1 MEKLDVGASDMRVT
15 IGEYTFDLAEHKAY
29 RGDRAVDVDSALID
43 LVQRTQPIE
52 VKYSA
57 EIRYGGMFDMP
68 ALKCREYAKYV
79 ELDYGLEV
87 VRLERCDR
95 LALLSVLQ
103 RDDDRLSIIHSMMAV
118 LVPRSL

>member
-1 MEKLDVGASDMRVT
+1 MEKLDVDVNDVRVS
-15 IGEYTFDLAEHKAY
+15 IGEYTFDFAEYKAY
-29 RGDRAVDVDSALID
+29 RGDSVVDVDAAIAD
-43 LVQRTQPIE
+43 IVRHTQPME
-52 VKYSA
+52 VKYGA
-57 EIRYGGMFDMP
+57 EIRYGGMFDLP

-103 RDDDRLSIIHSMMAV
+103 RDEDRLSLVYSIMAV
-118 LVPRSL
+118 LPPH

>member
-1 MEKLDVGASDMRVT
+1 MRVS
-15 IGEYTFDLAEHKAY
+15 IGEYTFNFAEYKAY
-29 RGDRAVDVDSALID
+29 RGDSVVDVDSAIAD

-52 VKYSA
+52 VKYGA
-57 EIRYGGMFDMP
+57 EIRYEGMFDLP
-68 ALKCREYAKYV
+68 AFKCREYAKYV